1 MGKGLRNIL
10 TITDYFGGKNTWR
23 ILLLLL
29 LALFALL
36 RFHRLDIYPL
46 QINQDELSNVYD
58 GYCIAKTGAD
68 RWGDK
73 YPLILHGFGNYDSR
87 PAMYAWLAAACMK
100 TGGYSIFT
108 GRMPSAILGTISL
121 LLIFLVADK
130 FGGKRFAF
138 LSLLLAG
145 LSPWHLLFSKL
156 AHEGAMLPGF
166 FFILS
171 LYLFIL
177 CKEKRY
183 PLSYLITMGIV
194 MGLGTSTYQ
203 SGRLVFFFFS
213 ALVLFDILRSS
224 EIKKMKT
231 LGVFASAVLLGTL
244 PQIVVLAKHPDL
256 FFARAGETVIP
267 PAFTYEYV
275 NFILKNILAGISPDF
290 LFLSAGSYNNLSVAR
305 LLLVEVFF
313 FYFGLFFLK
322 SVLKKNSDFKT
333 GYLYFL
339 LFVLVLPSI
348 ITNNCPH
355 ALRNSAMMMLLPMIS
370 AAGILWI
377 LEKIKILAWRR
388 IAAVFTVTAIMANG
402 FAYIYIYKHNY
413 YFRDYGHQH
422 LLYESCIKLNKYKS
436 SYEKI
441 LIEHAFVEPYLY
453 VAAYCNVTPEEF
465 RSAQIEFNQPNRE
478 NVKRLNNY
486 YFINPDQLKDSLFVM
501 PEKALLMCRNKRPDM
516 QLVDSM
522 ANEEGT
528 VFYYKK

>member
-1 MGKGLRNIL
+1 MGKGLNVISTVNR
-10 TITDYFGGKNTWR
+10 YFGGKNAWR
-23 ILLLLL
+23 ILLLIMLI
-29 LALFALL
+29 AFALL

-87 PAMYAWLAAACMK
+87 PAMYAWLAAACIK

-108 GRMPSAILGTISL
+108 GRMPSAILGTVSL

-130 FGGKRFAF
+130 LGGKRLAF

-177 CKEKRY
+177 CRAKKY
-183 PLSYLITMGIV
+183 PLKYLIAMGVV

-203 SGRLVFFFFS
+203 SGRLIFFFFS
-213 ALVLFDILRSS
+213 ALVLFDILRAS
-224 EIKKMKT
+224 EVKKIKT
-231 LGVFASAVLLGTL
+231 STIFVVAVLLGTL
-244 PQIVVLAKHPDL
+244 PQIAVLVKHPDL
-256 FFARAGETVIP
+256 FFARAGETVIKP
-267 PAFTYEYV
+267 TFTYEYV
-275 NFILKNILAGISPDF
+275 NFILKNIVAGISPDF
-290 LFLSAGSYNNLSVAR
+290 LFLSAGNYNNLSVAR
-305 LLLVEVFF
+305 LLLVEIFF

-322 SVLKKNSDFKT
+322 SVLKKTTEFKT

-377 LEKIKILAWRR
+377 LDKIRILVWRR
-388 IAAVFTVTAIMANG
+388 IAAVLTIVAIVVNG
-402 FAYIYIYKHNY
+402 FACIYIYKHNY

-422 LLYESCIKLNKYKS
+422 LLYESCVKLNKYKS
-436 SYEKI
+436 LYEKI

-453 VAAYCNVTPEEF
+453 VAAYCNITPEEF
-465 RSAQIEFNQPNRE
+465 RSAKIEFNQPNKE

-486 YFINPDQLKDSLFVM
+486 YFINPDDLKDSLFVM
-501 PEKALLMCRNKRPDM
+501 PEKALLMCRDKKPGL

-528 VFYYKK
+528 IFYYKR